1 MSSPPEDLQLVD
13 FNAEQNHLK
22 RTAHQA
28 PARRAGSTLYR
39 GDAMRQTMV
48 VLLTGAEMAEHESP
62 VEAFIHVLDGSVTIH
77 GDQRYWEITAGEL
90 FPLPPE
96 KHSVTA
102 NEDSVFTLTV
112 LRGLAN
118 RRYDTAH

>member
-1 MSSPPEDLQLVD
+1 MSNPPEDLQLVD
-13 FNAEQNHLK
+13 FNAEQRHLK
-22 RTAHQA
+22 ETARRA
-28 PARRAGSTLYR
+28 PAQRAGSTLYR

-48 VLLTGAEMAEHESP
+48 VLLEGAEMAEHESP
-62 VEAFIHVLDGSVTIH
+62 AEAFIHVLEGSITIH
-77 GDQRYWEITAGEL
+77 GNARKWQISAGEL

-102 NEDSVFTLTV
+102 NQETLFTLTV

-118 RRYDTAH
+118 QRY